1 TSLAP
6 EVQASGLWSLGVAR
20 RRIGELHRSLAAL
33 KASLNIIEQFQLD
46 ALRSQIYLDLGNT
59 QRALGESA
67 IATNQLSKAE
77 AYQTEAL
84 AAYEQANI
92 TTSSGLFKLQA
103 RLNQLSLLVETEQRP
118 EALTL
123 WPALLPLLAD
133 LPLSRST
140 VYARLNFAKSLTGLR
155 TGEGVK
161 GKGEGGKPDWVEI
174 GRFLAETRRQAKDL
188 EDPIAESYAV
198 GQLGELYELTGQ
210 ASQAVALTQEAL
222 AKAEAIQYLEGRY
235 RWEWQ
240 LGRLLKQQGE
250 KESAIAAYRAAV
262 NTLTSVRDNLRFI
275 DSELQFSFRD
285 DVEPVYRQLVEL
297 LLGGTDAPAPEQTVL
312 GEIIEQVDD
321 LQLKELE
328 NFLSCDL
335 QRIQISETE
344 VDATAAVVYPI
355 ILADRLAVI
364 LKVPGENQALRVH
377 QIWQSREAVEG
388 ILTRLRND
396 LSAAPDR
403 TPEVIESAKIV
414 YSWLIAPF
422 ESVLAQQPQIKT
434 LVFVLDGTLRNI
446 PMAVLHDGTDYL
458 IEKYAVAIA
467 PGLDIFEPSRL
478 PQDLKVF
485 TGGVG
490 ESQTLEGREFSK
502 IERLVD
508 EFEGISQWAEI
519 RPPLLNQQFTREN
532 LQQQISAN
540 DFSVIHL
547 KTHGIFSSAPEETFI
562 VAYQELIRGRDLGS
576 LIQSTNRPGRSPIEL
591 LILSACSTAQGDNR
605 AVLGLAGI
613 AVQSG
618 ARSAI
623 STLWDAQ
630 DDPNTQMMIRFYQEL
645 LEPDIT
651 RAEAL
656 RRAQV
661 ALLKDYAAPHIWAT
675 YVLVGTWL

>member
-1 TSLAP
+1 
-6 EVQASGLWSLGVAR
+6 
-20 RRIGELHRSLAAL
+20 
-33 KASLNIIEQFQLD
+33 
-46 ALRSQIYLDLGNT
+46 
-59 QRALGESA
+59 
-67 IATNQLSKAE
+67 
-77 AYQTEAL
+77 
-84 AAYEQANI
+84 
-92 TTSSGLFKLQA
+92 
-103 RLNQLSLLVETEQRP
+103 
-118 EALTL
+118 
-123 WPALLPLLAD
+123 
-133 LPLSRST
+133 
-140 VYARLNFAKSLTGLR
+140 
-155 TGEGVK
+155 
-161 GKGEGGKPDWVEI
+161 
-174 GRFLAETRRQAKDL
+174 
-188 EDPIAESYAV
+188 
-198 GQLGELYELTGQ
+198 
-210 ASQAVALTQEAL
+210 
-222 AKAEAIQYLEGRY
+222 
-235 RWEWQ
+235 
-240 LGRLLKQQGE
+240 
-250 KESAIAAYRAAV
+250 
-262 NTLTSVRDNLRFI
+262 
-275 DSELQFSFRD
+275 
-285 DVEPVYRQLVEL
+285 
-297 LLGGTDAPAPEQTVL
+297 
-312 GEIIEQVDD
+312 IIEQVDD

-344 VDATAAVVYPI
+344 VDATAAIIYPI

-364 LKVPGENQALRVH
+364 LKVPGEDQALRVH
-377 QIWQSREAVEG
+377 QVWQSHEAVEG

-403 TPEVIESAKIV
+403 TPEVIESAQTI
-414 YSWLIAPF
+414 YGWLIAPF

-446 PMAVLHDGTDYL
+446 PMAVLRDGDKYL

-490 ESQTLEGREFSK
+490 EPQTLEGREFSK

-508 EFEGISQWAEI
+508 EFEGISQWTEI

-576 LIQSTNRPGRSPIEL
+576 LIQSANRPERSPIEL

-645 LEPDIT
+645 SEPDIT